1 MKGPWKIYAAMAM
14 LAAVAVSAMAY
25 VTHRAMDM
33 ERRQQESRRFA
44 AEQDKVRL
52 ALWRMDAAAVAVL
65 AAESG
70 RPLEHYKPTM
80 LVLQDMTGS
89 AALYPLNVQPVEVA
103 SPLLLNRGKLV
114 RLHFVYDGATGLLAS
129 PQAPDANTPPPR
141 RRFPAVEWHVA
152 PERLA
157 EDRRRLEE
165 LRGRLKCDLIAAR
178 LRTNDASALAQ
189 TNQEQSRD
197 NPNSQLF
204 MNQVELANRAGNTQ
218 FNNDLRIP
226 PASESQPLALWQNGS
241 LLIVRGVGQG
251 RQMRIAGAWLD
262 WPAVEKMLL
271 SQVRDLLPH
280 ARLEAIEGEPDPA
293 DANRLAS
300 LPVRLA
306 PGAVPVEAD
315 AALPL
320 LTGPLAAAW
329 ICLLA
334 ALLAGAGVLR
344 AVVNLAERRRAF
356 VSAVTHEL
364 RTPLTTFRLYSE
376 MLADG
381 MVTGE
386 AKRQDYLQ
394 KLHDESLRLSHLV
407 ENVLA
412 YSRLSGPRRGP
423 LHQRITLGDL
433 VARARGPLED
443 LARRAGMELVIEPA
457 EPGSGQDGDG
467 GCPGGD
473 GGHAGDSRGGGDT
486 QSVDPSAVMLEA
498 DVAAVEQILVNLVD
512 NACKYAAR
520 ADDRRIHVTLAHD
533 GAWGVIRVRDSGPGI
548 EPRHRRKLFSDF
560 ARSADDAAGNPPG
573 VGLGLAISRR
583 LARQMR
589 GDLRYDGSAA
599 GASFTLRL
607 PAAK

>member
-25 VTHRAMDM
+25 VTHRAMEM
-33 ERRQQESRRFA
+33 ERRQQQSQRFA
-44 AEQDKVRL
+44 AEQEKVRL
-52 ALWRMDAAAVAVL
+52 ALWRMDAAAMAML
-65 AAESG
+65 AAEGG
-70 RPLEHYKPTM
+70 RPLEQYSPTM
-80 LVLQDMTGS
+80 LAMRETGGN
-89 AALYPLNVQPVEVA
+89 ARYPNNMRAVEVV
-103 SPLLLNRGKLV
+103 SPLLLNRGSLV
-114 RLHFVYDGATGLLAS
+114 QMHFTYDGATGQLTS
-129 PQAPDANTPPPR
+129 PQTPDANAPSGWR
-141 RRFPAVEWHVA
+141 EKPAVWPQIP

-165 LRGRLKCDLIAAR
+165 LRGRLRFDLIAAR
-178 LRTNDASALAQ
+178 LRTNDAPALAQ
-189 TNQEQSRD
+189 ANRDPSRGNREISD
-197 NPNSQLF
+197 SQLM
-204 MNQVELANRAGNTQ
+204 MNQAELTNRAQ
-218 FNNDLRIP
+218 SAYLNNDLRIP

-280 ARLEAIEGEPDPA
+280 ARLEAIAGEPDPT
-293 DANRLAS
+293 DVNRLAS

-306 PGAVPVEAD
+306 PGAVPIEA
-315 AALPL
+315 AALGL

-386 AKRQDYLQ
+386 AKRRDYLQ

-423 LHQRITLGDL
+423 LRQRITLGDL
-433 VARARGPLED
+433 VARAREPLED
-443 LARRAGMELVIEPA
+443 LARRAGMEVVIEPA
-457 EPGSGQDGDG
+457 EPCGGQDGDG
-467 GCPGGD
+467 GQ
-473 GGHAGDSRGGGDT
+473 AGDSRGGGDA
-486 QSVDPSAVMLEA
+486 QSADPSAVMLEA

-520 ADDRRIHVTLAHD
+520 ADDRRIHIALAHD
-533 GAWGVIRVRDSGPGI
+533 GAWGVIRVRDNGPGI

-560 ARSADDAAGNPPG
+560 ARSAADAAGNPPG

-589 GDLRYDGSAA
+589 GDLRYDGSPA

>member
-1 MKGPWKIYAAMAM
+1 MKGTWRIYAAMAL
-14 LAAVAVSAMAY
+14 LAAVAIGAMAY
-25 VTHRAMDM
+25 VTNRAMDM
-33 ERRQQESRRFA
+33 ERRQRQSQRYA
-44 AEQDKVRL
+44 AEQEKVRL
-52 ALWRMDAAAVAVL
+52 ALWRMDAAAMAVL
-65 AAESG
+65 AAEG
-70 RPLEHYKPTM
+70 ARPLEQYSPTM
-80 LVLQDMTGS
+80 LVLRDTGGN
-89 AALYPLNVQPVEVA
+89 AGYPNNMRAVEVV
-103 SPLLLNRGKLV
+103 SPLLLNRGPLV
-114 RLHFVYDGATGLLAS
+114 QLHFVYVGAIGLLAS
-129 PQAPDANTPPPR
+129 PQVLDANAPVAAWRHIP
-141 RRFPAVEWHVA
+141 PAVRQIP

-157 EDRRRLEE
+157 EDRRRLDE
-165 LRGRLKCDLIAAR
+165 LRKHFKPDKVAAR
-178 LRTNDASALAQ
+178 LGNDNAVALAQ
-189 TNQEQSRD
+189 AIQNQQGGNSG
-197 NPNSQLF
+197 NVNSQYQ
-204 MNQVELANRAGNTQ
+204 MNQMEFANRAGSQTLNR
-218 FNNDLRIP
+218 DLGAV
-226 PASESQPLALWQNGS
+226 PAAETPPLAIWQDGE

-251 RQMRIAGAWLD
+251 AHMQIAGAWMD

-271 SQVRDLLPH
+271 AQVTDLLPE
-280 ARLEAIEGEPDPA
+280 ARLEAIAGEPDPT
-293 DANRLAS
+293 DTNRLAS

-306 PGAVPVEAD
+306 PGEVPVEAA

-320 LTGPLAAAW
+320 LTGPLTAAW

-344 AVVNLAERRRAF
+344 AVVNLGERRRAF

-381 MVTGE
+381 MVADE
-386 AKRQDYLQ
+386 AKHHDYLR

-423 LHQRITLGDL
+423 ARQRITLGEL
-433 VARARGPLED
+433 VARAREPLED

-457 EPGSGQDGDG
+457 ATDCGKA
-467 GCPGGD
+467 GGD
-473 GGHAGDSRGGGDT
+473 ARSA
-486 QSVDPSAVMLEA
+486 DPQAVMLEA

-520 ADDRRIHVTLAHD
+520 ADDRRIHVGMAAD
-533 GAWGVIRVRDSGPGI
+533 GAWGVISVRDNGPGV
-548 EPRHRRKLFSDF
+548 EPRHRRKLFIDF

-589 GDLRYDGSAA
+589 GDLRYHPSAS

-607 PAAK
+607 PAAN

>member
-1 MKGPWKIYAAMAM
+1 MKGTWKIYAAMAL

-33 ERRQQESRRFA
+33 ERRQQESQRFA
-44 AEQDKVRL
+44 AEQEKVRL
-52 ALWRMDAAAVAVL
+52 ALWRMDAAAMAML

-70 RPLEHYKPTM
+70 RPLEQYSLTM
-80 LVLQDMTGS
+80 LVLQDMTNS
-89 AALYPLNVQPVEVA
+89 PALYPRNVQPVEVA
-103 SPLLLNRGKLV
+103 SPLLLNRGELV

-129 PQAPDANTPPPR
+129 PQVPDANAPPPL
-141 RRFPAVEWHVA
+141 RRFPAVEWHVP

-178 LRTNDASALAQ
+178 LRTNDAPALAQ
-189 TNQEQSRD
+189 ANQDQTRD

-218 FNNDLRIP
+218 FNNDLRAS
-226 PASESQPLALWQNGS
+226 PASESAPLALWQNGS

-262 WPAVEKMLL
+262 WPEVEKMLL

-280 ARLEAIEGEPDPA
+280 ARLEAIAGEPDPA

-306 PGAVPVEAD
+306 PGTVPVEAS
-315 AALPL
+315 ALGL

-344 AVVNLAERRRAF
+344 AVVNLGERRRAF

-386 AKRQDYLQ
+386 AKRRDYLQ

-423 LHQRITLGDL
+423 VRQRITLGDL
-433 VARARGPLED
+433 VARARQPLED
-443 LARRAGMELVIEPA
+443 LARRANMELVIEPA

-467 GCPGGD
+467 D
-473 GGHAGDSRGGGDT
+473 HAGDSRGGGDAR
-486 QSVDPSAVMLEA
+486 SADPSAVMLEA

-520 ADDRRIHVTLAHD
+520 ADDRRIHIALDRD

-548 EPRHRRKLFSDF
+548 EPHHRRKLFSDF
-560 ARSADDAAGNPPG
+560 ARSAADAAGNPPG

-589 GDLRYDGSAA
+589 GDLRCDPCAA

-607 PAAK
+607 PAVK

>member
-1 MKGPWKIYAAMAM
+1 MKGTWRIYAAMAL
-14 LAAVAVSAMAY
+14 LAAVAIGAMAY
-25 VTHRAMDM
+25 VTNRAMEM
-33 ERRQQESRRFA
+33 ERRQQLSQRFA
-44 AEQDKVRL
+44 AEQEKVRL

-65 AAESG
+65 AAEGG
-70 RPLEHYKPTM
+70 RPLEHYKSTM
-80 LVLQDMTGS
+80 LALQDMTGS

-103 SPLLLNRGKLV
+103 SPLLLNRGELV
-114 RLHFVYDGATGLLAS
+114 RMHFVYDGATGLLSS
-129 PQAPDANTPPPR
+129 PQAPDANAPPPR
-141 RRFPAVEWHVA
+141 RRFPAVPWHV
-152 PERLA
+152 PPQRLA
-157 EDRRRLEE
+157 EDWRRLEE
-165 LRGRLKCDLIAAR
+165 LRGRLRCDLIAAR
-178 LRTNDASALAQ
+178 MRTNDASALAQ
-189 TNQEQSRD
+189 ANQEQSRG
-197 NPNSQLF
+197 NREISNSQLM
-204 MNQVELANRAGNTQ
+204 MNQAELTNRAQNAYL
-218 FNNDLRIP
+218 NNDLRIP
-226 PASESQPLALWQNGS
+226 SASESPPLALWQNGS
-241 LLIVRGVGQG
+241 LLIVRGCGQG

-386 AKRQDYLQ
+386 AKRRDYLQ

-423 LHQRITLGDL
+423 LRQRITLGDL
-433 VARARGPLED
+433 VARAREGLED

-457 EPGSGQDGDG
+457 EPGSGKDGDG
-467 GCPGGD
+467 GQ
-473 GGHAGDSRGGGDT
+473 AGASRGGGDAR
-486 QSVDPSAVMLEA
+486 SVDPSAVMLEA
-498 DVAAVEQILVNLVD
+498 DVGAVEQILVNLVD

-520 ADDRRIHVTLAHD
+520 ADDRRIHIVLARD
-533 GAWGVIRVRDSGPGI
+533 GAWGVIRVRDNGPGI
-548 EPRHRRKLFSDF
+548 EPHHRRKLFSDF
-560 ARSADDAAGNPPG
+560 ARSAADAAGNPPG

>member
-1 MKGPWKIYAAMAM
+1 MKGTWKIYAAMAL

-25 VTHRAMDM
+25 VTHRAMEM
-33 ERRQQESRRFA
+33 ERRQQESRRFE
-44 AEQDKVRL
+44 AEQEKVRL

-65 AAESG
+65 AAEAG
-70 RPLEHYKPTM
+70 RPLEQYSPTM
-80 LVLQDMTGS
+80 LALQDMTGS

-103 SPLLLNRGKLV
+103 SPLLLNRGELV

-129 PQAPDANTPPPR
+129 PQAPDGNAPPPL
-141 RRFPAVEWHVA
+141 RRFPTVPWHVA

-157 EDRRRLEE
+157 EDWRRLEE
-165 LRGRLKCDLIAAR
+165 LRGRLKCDLIAAW
-178 LRTNDASALAQ
+178 LRANDAAAPVQ
-189 TNQEQSRD
+189 PNRD
-197 NPNSQLF
+197 QRLTISNSQL
-204 MNQVELANRAGNTQ
+204 MTNQMELANVGNNTLI
-218 FNNDLRIP
+218 NNDVRMS
-226 PASESQPLALWQNGS
+226 PASEGRPLALWQNGS
-241 LLIVRGVGQG
+241 LLIVRPFGQG
-251 RQMRIAGAWLD
+251 KQMRIAGAWLD

-271 SQVRDLLPH
+271 SQVRDLLPQ
-280 ARLEAIEGEPDPA
+280 ARLEAIAGEPDPA

-306 PGAVPVEAD
+306 PGAVPVEA
-315 AALPL
+315 AALGL

-364 RTPLTTFRLYSE
+364 RTPLTTFQLYSE

-381 MVTGE
+381 MVADE
-386 AKRQDYLQ
+386 AKRRDYLQ
-394 KLHDESLRLSHLV
+394 KLRDESQRLSHLV

-423 LHQRITLGDL
+423 VRQRITLGEL

-443 LARRAGMELVIEPA
+443 LARRANMELVIGPA
-457 EPGSGQDGDG
+457 D
-467 GCPGGD
+467 PGG
-473 GGHAGDSRGGGDT
+473 GA
-486 QSVDPSAVMLEA
+486 QQADPSGVVLEA

-520 ADDRRIHVTLAHD
+520 AADRRIRVELARD
-533 GAWGVIRVRDSGPGI
+533 GAWGVIRVRDNGPGV
-548 EPRHRRKLFSDF
+548 EPGNRRKLFGDF
-560 ARSADDAAGNPPG
+560 ARSAADAAGKPPG

-589 GDLRYDGSAA
+589 GDLRCDPCAA

>member
-1 MKGPWKIYAAMAM
+1 MKGTWRIYAAMAL
-14 LAAVAVSAMAY
+14 LAAVAIGAMAY

-33 ERRQQESRRFA
+33 ERRQQLSRRFA

-52 ALWRMDAAAVAVL
+52 ALWRMDAAAMAVL
-65 AAESG
+65 AAEGG
-70 RPLEHYKPTM
+70 RPLEQYSPTM
-80 LVLQDMTGS
+80 LALQDMTGT

-103 SPLLLNRGKLV
+103 SPLLLNRGELV

-129 PQAPDANTPPPR
+129 PQAPDANAPPPR
-141 RRFPAVEWHVA
+141 RRFPAVPWHVA

-157 EDRRRLEE
+157 EDWRRLEE
-165 LRGRLKCDLIAAR
+165 LRRRLRCDLVAAR
-178 LRTNDASALAQ
+178 LRTSDASALAQ
-189 TNQEQSRD
+189 TNQDRPRD
-197 NPNSQLF
+197 NPNSQF
-204 MNQVELANRAGNTQ
+204 MMNQMELANRAGYTQ
-218 FNNDLRIP
+218 FNNDLRTSPEIEG
-226 PASESQPLALWQNGS
+226 APLAMWQDGL

-271 SQVRDLLPH
+271 AQVRDLLPH
-280 ARLEAIEGEPDPA
+280 ARLEAIPGGPDPA

-315 AALPL
+315 ATPL

-329 ICLLA
+329 VCLLA

-376 MLADG
+376 MLAGG
-381 MVTGE
+381 MVADE
-386 AKRQDYLQ
+386 AKRQDYLR
-394 KLHDESLRLSHLV
+394 KLHDEGVRLSHLV

-423 LHQRITLGDL
+423 TRQRIALGDL

-443 LARRAGMELVIEPA
+443 LARRAGMELVIEPG
-457 EPGSGQDGDG
+457 EPGRGQAGRGLDGASPGDG
-467 GCPGGD
+467 AQS
-473 GGHAGDSRGGGDT
+473 AG
-486 QSVDPSAVMLEA
+486 PSAVMLEA

-512 NACKYAAR
+512 NACKYAAG
-520 ADDRRIHVTLAHD
+520 ADDRRIRVILSRD

-548 EPRHRRKLFSDF
+548 ECRRRRRLFSDF

-607 PAAK
+607 PAAG